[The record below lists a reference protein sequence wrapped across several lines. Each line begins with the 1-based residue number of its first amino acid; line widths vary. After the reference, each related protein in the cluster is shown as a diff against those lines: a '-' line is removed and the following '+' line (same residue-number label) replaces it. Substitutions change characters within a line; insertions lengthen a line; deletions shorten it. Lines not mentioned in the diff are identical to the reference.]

1 MGNAGT
7 EMRGSEAEAS
17 GALIRNQS
25 DQGLV
30 SIKTLI
36 PTTTVHPELTEI
48 VVLELKDNPVTLSR

>member
-25 DQGLV
+25 DQALI
-30 SIKTLI
+30 SIDTLR

-48 VVLELKDNPVTLSR
+48 VVLELKDVSVTLSR